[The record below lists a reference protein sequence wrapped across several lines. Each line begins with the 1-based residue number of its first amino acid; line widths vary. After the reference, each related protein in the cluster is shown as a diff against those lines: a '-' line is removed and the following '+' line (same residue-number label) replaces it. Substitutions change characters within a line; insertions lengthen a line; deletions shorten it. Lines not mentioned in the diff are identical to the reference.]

1 VKRKR
6 RRADRPRKFFPSPPK
21 GAWHLVVID
30 NGPIRRRALDE
41 YWSAERRLER
51 IRTELETFETKDM
64 PAFNRWE
71 ARTFGALLTEIRET
85 ESAAVEKRRIVEAI
99 EDEVMWSGCTRVTA
113 YRRVMEGLSRSAADE
128 EEEEEEEDEPSWG
141 NEDPERMDPGSD
153 SERMFGESDLPP
165 GFDVRDFDRLPR
177 SGKAKFRAFYESI
190 AEMFEVMTGLPAP
203 DLDKVLERERSRSRG
218 GEKQVPDASRRRP
231 ERHPEKDRLK
241 TLYRKL
247 VRQLH
252 PDGNRNQGW
261 RERELWHEVQ
271 AAYQARDLD
280 RLEAAAGRVEMG
292 LNGASAALSIHTLF
306 RLTSDLLREL
316 AGLKKQAAR
325 ARRHSAWK
333 FSTRSTDL
341 VTMEARHRGQ
351 LELLK
356 ASAREELL
364 RWSEVLDDLAA
375 RAKRRPKRPGSRK
388 TSGKSE
394 SPFQMDFFGESPW

>member
-1 VKRKR
+1 MRKKKS
-6 RRADRPRKFFPSPPK
+6 KFFRSPPN
-21 GAWHLVVID
+21 GVWRLLVID
-30 NGPIRRRALDE
+30 DQPIRRRALDE
-41 YWSAERRLER
+41 YRSAERRLEK
-51 IRTELETFETKDM
+51 IRTELEVFETNDM

-85 ESAAVEKRRIVEAI
+85 ESAAAEKRRIVEAI
-99 EDEVMWSGCTRVTA
+99 EDEVMWSGCTQVTA
-113 YRRVMEGLSRSAADE
+113 YRRVMEVLNRSAAG
-128 EEEEEEEDEPSWG
+128 EEEDAPSWG
-141 NEDPERMDPGSD
+141 NKDPEGMDFEPGSD
-153 SERMFGESDLPP
+153 CERMFGESDLPP
-165 GFDVRDFDRLPR
+165 GFDVRDFDRLPK
-177 SGKAKFRAFYESI
+177 SGKAKFRTFYESI
-190 AEMFEVMTGLPAP
+190 AEMFEMMTGLPAP
-203 DLDKVLERERSRSRG
+203 NLDKVLERERARSRG
-218 GEKQVPDASRRRP
+218 HEEQVPDASRRRP

-241 TLYRKL
+241 TLYRTL

-292 LNGASAALSIHTLF
+292 LNGASAALSVHTLL

-333 FSTRSTDL
+333 FSTRANDL
-341 VTMEARHRGQ
+341 AAMEARHRGQ

-364 RWSEVLDDLAA
+364 RWSAILDDLAA
-375 RAKRRPKRPGSRK
+375 RAQRRSKRPGSRK

-394 SPFQMDFFGESPW
+394 SPSQMHFFGESSW

>member
-1 VKRKR
+1 VWR
-6 RRADRPRKFFPSPPK
+6 
-21 GAWHLVVID
+21 LLVID
-30 NGPIRRRALDE
+30 DQPIRRRALDE
-41 YWSAERRLER
+41 YRSAERRLEK
-51 IRTELETFETKDM
+51 IRTELEVFETNDM
-64 PAFNRWE
+64 PAFNQWE

-85 ESAAVEKRRIVEAI
+85 ESAAAEKRRIVEAI
-99 EDEVMWSGCTRVTA
+99 EDEVMWSGCTQVTA
-113 YRRVMEGLSRSAADE
+113 YRRVMEVLNRSAAG
-128 EEEEEEEDEPSWG
+128 EEEEDEPSWG
-141 NEDPERMDPGSD
+141 NKDPEGMAFEPGSD
-153 SERMFGESDLPP
+153 CERMFGESDLPP
-165 GFDVRDFDRLPR
+165 GFDVRDFDRLPK

-190 AEMFEVMTGLPAP
+190 AEMFEMTTGLPAP
-203 DLDKVLERERSRSRG
+203 NLDKVLERERARSRG
-218 GEKQVPDASRRRP
+218 HEEQVPDASRRRP

-241 TLYRKL
+241 TLYRTL
-247 VRQLH
+247 VRRLH

-292 LNGASAALSIHTLF
+292 LNGASAALSVHTLL

-316 AGLKKQAAR
+316 AGLRKQAAR

-333 FSTRSTDL
+333 FSTRANDL
-341 VTMEARHRGQ
+341 VAMEARHRGQ

-364 RWSEVLDDLAA
+364 RWSAILDGLAA
-375 RAKRRPKRPGSRK
+375 RAQRRSKRPGSRK

-394 SPFQMDFFGESPW
+394 SPSQMHFFGESSR

>member
-1 VKRKR
+1 VKKKKRK
-6 RRADRPRKFFPSPPK
+6 ADRPRIFFPSPPK

-41 YWSAERRLER
+41 YWSAERRLEK
-51 IRTELETFETKDM
+51 IRTELEIFETNDM

-85 ESAAVEKRRIVEAI
+85 ESAAAEKLRIVEAI
-99 EDEVMWSGCTRVTA
+99 EEEVIWSGCTQVTA
-113 YRRVMEGLSRSAADE
+113 YRRVMEVLSRSAAG
-128 EEEEEEEDEPSWG
+128 EEEEEDEPSWG
-141 NEDPERMDPGSD
+141 NEDPEGMDPGSD
-153 SERMFGESDLPP
+153 SGRMFGESDLPP

-190 AEMFEVMTGLPAP
+190 AEMFEMMTGLPAP

-218 GEKQVPDASRRRP
+218 DEKQFPDASRRRP

-261 RERELWHEVQ
+261 KERELWHEVQ

-280 RLEAAAGRVEMG
+280 RLEAAAGRLEMG

-333 FSTRSTDL
+333 FSTRANDL
-341 VTMEARHRGQ
+341 ATMEARHRGQ

-364 RWSEVLDDLAA
+364 RWSAILDDLAA

-394 SPFQMDFFGESPW
+394 SPFQMHFFGESSW